1 MFFPILEAMTFTE
14 HDSAEAAVDA
24 LITMYDAVVELA
36 EEALGSGN
44 HELYR
49 DVVYPKLIVDVKQ
62 WRPIDRTEPYGYV
75 DHAGRYAA
83 VLSRPRMMRTYLMD
97 MLTRLVTNYP
107 CDIYTCY
114 SDIQVPPVFIDG
126 LENTPQNIGGI
137 GGETG
142 GDSGDSAIPQ
152 PSLDF
157 VDDGIV
163 DSAWDAFHGDE
174 LPLFHFAPHRF
185 DVACKRIEHYTGIP
199 ADGVQQFILFTNYA
213 MHTTEFVKYGLAEL
227 VKGDTRYTH
236 MLLPNGEK
244 VTANNAA
251 TCEYN
256 LDSRYQMPRY
266 DLCTADGDGITIIN
280 IGVGPS
286 NAKTITDCLAVLR
299 PECWVMIGHCAGLDG
314 RMRIGDLILGNA
326 YQRRDHILDDR
337 IGVNIPIPAVPE
349 VKRALEA
356 SVHAVYGESQD
367 LMRTGTVLSTDDR
380 NWEWHTPHDLWR
392 ILRGSTAVAV
402 DMESA
407 ALATNGYRYRIPYG
421 TLLAVSDLPL
431 HNVPKLP
438 AAAQA
443 FYSNSKE
450 AHLMCAVRAME
461 TLAANPEKLH
471 TRKLRR
477 TIGEVPFR

>member
-1 MFFPILEAMTFTE
+1 MFFPILETMTFTE
-14 HDSAEAAVDA
+14 HDSAEAAVEA

-36 EEALGSGN
+36 EEALGSEN

-75 DHAGRYAA
+75 DHAGRYSA
-83 VLSRPRMMRTYLMD
+83 VLSRPRMMRAYLMD

-114 SDIQVPPVFIDG
+114 SDIQIPPVFIDG

-137 GGETG
+137 GGVTG

-163 DSAWDAFHGDE
+163 DSAWDAFHSDE

-314 RMRIGDLILGNA
+314 RMPTSAATTFSTTASGSTSPSRQSPKYNAPSKPVFTQSTANPKTSCVLVPSSPPTTATGNGTHPMICGA
-326 YQRRDHILDDR
+326 SS
-337 IGVNIPIPAVPE
+337 AVPPLWPLTW
-349 VKRALEA
+349 KAL
-356 SVHAVYGESQD
+356 
-367 LMRTGTVLSTDDR
+367 R
-380 NWEWHTPHDLWR
+380 
-392 ILRGSTAVAV
+392 
-402 DMESA
+402 
-407 ALATNGYRYRIPYG
+407 
-421 TLLAVSDLPL
+421 
-431 HNVPKLP
+431 
-438 AAAQA
+438 
-443 FYSNSKE
+443 
-450 AHLMCAVRAME
+450 
-461 TLAANPEKLH
+461 
-471 TRKLRR
+471 
-477 TIGEVPFR
+477 

>member
-1 MFFPILEAMTFTE
+1 MLFPILETMTFTE
-14 HDSAEAAVDA
+14 HDSAEAAVEA

-44 HELYR
+44 HELYH

-142 GDSGDSAIPQ
+142 GGSGDSAIPQ

-163 DSAWDAFHGDE
+163 DSAWDAFHSDE

-213 MHTTEFVKYGLAEL
+213 MHTTEFVK
-227 VKGDTRYTH
+227 
-236 MLLPNGEK
+236 
-244 VTANNAA
+244 
-251 TCEYN
+251 
-256 LDSRYQMPRY
+256 
-266 DLCTADGDGITIIN
+266 
-280 IGVGPS
+280 
-286 NAKTITDCLAVLR
+286 
-299 PECWVMIGHCAGLDG
+299 
-314 RMRIGDLILGNA
+314 
-326 YQRRDHILDDR
+326 
-337 IGVNIPIPAVPE
+337 
-349 VKRALEA
+349 
-356 SVHAVYGESQD
+356 
-367 LMRTGTVLSTDDR
+367 
-380 NWEWHTPHDLWR
+380 
-392 ILRGSTAVAV
+392 
-402 DMESA
+402 
-407 ALATNGYRYRIPYG
+407 
-421 TLLAVSDLPL
+421 
-431 HNVPKLP
+431 
-438 AAAQA
+438 
-443 FYSNSKE
+443 
-450 AHLMCAVRAME
+450 
-461 TLAANPEKLH
+461 
-471 TRKLRR
+471 
-477 TIGEVPFR
+477 